1 MNPGI
6 SVVIPVYN
14 CSVYIGKAIESVLS
28 QTQKPLEIIVADDG
42 SDDGS
47 ASVAAS
53 FPGVRVVSLPHRG
66 VSSARNGGIAASAGE
81 WIAFLDADDLWR
93 PEKLERQA
101 RYLEDHPGCEIV
113 FCRYRN
119 FTDLPDAALSERQKR
134 MMPVVIPECP
144 ASACV
149 KRQVF
154 DRYGLFDETLRFGED
169 TEWIAR
175 LRMAGV
181 NLSHCLDEVLY
192 DRRIHTSNLT
202 LSHSG
207 LSRDEY
213 FVLMAGAAR
222 KASKSRERRKKDG
235 GPQ

>member
-14 CSVYIGKAIESVLS
+14 CERYIGKAIESVLS

-42 SDDGS
+42 STDGS

-81 WIAFLDADDLWR
+81 WIAFLDADDVWR

-101 RYLEDHPGCEIV
+101 RYLEDHQGCEIV

-119 FTDLPDAALSERQKR
+119 YTDLPDSALSERQKKI
-134 MMPVVIPECP
+134 MSVVIPECP

-149 KRQVF
+149 NREVF
-154 DRYGLFDETLRFGED
+154 DRCGLFDETLRFGED

-181 NLSHCLDEVLY
+181 DLSHCLDEILY
-192 DRRIHTSNLT
+192 DRRIHASNLT
-202 LSHSG
+202 LSHG
-207 LSRDEY
+207 RLSREEY
-213 FVLMAGAAR
+213 FALMAGAVR
-222 KASKSRERRKKDG
+222 KASKGRRTPKNG
-235 GPQ
+235 GVQ

>member
-1 MNPGI
+1 MNIGV

-47 ASVAAS
+47 AAVAAS

-66 VSSARNGGIAASAGE
+66 VSAARNGGIAASSGE
-81 WIAFLDADDLWR
+81 WIAFLDADDVWH
-93 PEKLERQA
+93 PEKLEKQA
-101 RYLEDHPGCEIV
+101 RYLEEHPGCEMV
-113 FCRYRN
+113 FCGYRN
-119 FTDLPDAALSERQKR
+119 FTDIPDSELSERQKQI
-134 MMPVVIPECP
+134 MSAVVPEYLV
-144 ASACV
+144 SACV
-149 KRQVF
+149 KREVF

-175 LRMAGV
+175 LRMEGAD
-181 NLSHCLDEVLY
+181 LSHRLDEIFY
-192 DRRIHTSNLT
+192 YRRVHTSNLT
-202 LSHSG
+202 LSHSR

-213 FVLMAGAAR
+213 LLLMAGAVR
-222 KASKSRERRKKDG
+222 KASKGRKTPKDG
-235 GPQ
+235 GPK